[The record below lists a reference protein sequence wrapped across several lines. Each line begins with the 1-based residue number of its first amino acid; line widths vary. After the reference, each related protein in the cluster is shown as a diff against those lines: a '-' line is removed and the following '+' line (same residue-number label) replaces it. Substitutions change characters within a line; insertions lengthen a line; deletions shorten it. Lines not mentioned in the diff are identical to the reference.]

1 MLILHRFQLLLEFF
15 ILINLLLIAAVDLGQ
30 ILHHFLVIL
39 AHLPYLALEFL
50 PFDVLL
56 QGEGGAV
63 SFDSLFFSL
72 QVLQLQLPFALLSQ
86 AEPLS
91 EHLLY
96 RHDLAHLISDLV
108 RHRTA
113 AVAGGSGGRRS
124 SSTGNA
130 HSHCAASSAWPH
142 ATLVVKLHRE
152 VVVETYPFRDC
163 H

>member
-39 AHLPYLALEFL
+39 AHLPYFALEFL

-72 QVLQLQLPFALLSQ
+72 QVLQLQLPFDTLCLTHLQLLRLIFQ
-86 AEPLS
+86 I
-91 EHLLY
+91 HLGATMYVLIRPIILLIHILY
-96 RHDLAHLISDLV
+96 EYLIFFFIPGLLLCIV
-108 RHRTA
+108 P
-113 AVAGGSGGRRS
+113 GI
-124 SSTGNA
+124 
-130 HSHCAASSAWPH
+130 
-142 ATLVVKLHRE
+142 L
-152 VVVETYPFRDC
+152 
-163 H
+163 